1 MHDHLQQLLSAARMK
16 AGLLRR
22 QLNEPAIA
30 ESLSAVE
37 LLLEQAMAESTALI
51 GLLRNDL
58 PGANR
63 ARNATQPDK

>member
-16 AGLLRR
+16 AGLVRR

-30 ESLSAVE
+30 ESLSAIE
-37 LLLEQAMAESTALI
+37 LLLEQAMVESTALI

-58 PGANR
+58 PGANPVK
-63 ARNATQPDK
+63 NATQPSK